1 MADRRFP
8 QKLIPPG
15 INDERTRALLTLV
28 EAMANEEFDFTHLL
42 MRNAEEMVSSVLPLA
57 VHERSLAEFLDVN
70 GSPEPA
76 VRNLIDQAFALHET
90 QGTDRG
96 LLDALDAFGV
106 PADILQWFE
115 LEPEGPPHTHT
126 ITAEAQDIY
135 GDGDIWATRV
145 NRQIWRVVD
154 AMKRWSQETSLRL
167 AATNTTPA
175 FMAVFPST
183 RMTVTAHPFLLDPPI
198 ASGVQRAGVVPLT
211 RLFVTA
217 EAA

>member
-8 QKLIPPG
+8 QGLIPPG
-15 INDERTRALLTLV
+15 INDERTRALLALV

-57 VHERSLAEFLDVN
+57 VHERSLAEFLDVD

-76 VRNLIDQAFALHET
+76 VLNLIDQAFALHET

-96 LLDALDAFGV
+96 VLDALDAFGV
-106 PADILQWFE
+106 PADILQWYE
-115 LEPEGPPHTHT
+115 LNPEGPPHTHT
-126 ITAEAQDIY
+126 VTAEAQDIY

-167 AATNTTPA
+167 ASSQSTPA
-175 FMAVFPST
+175 YTGVFPAT
-183 RMTVTAHPFLLDPPI
+183 RITVTAHPFVFDPPV
-198 ASGVQRAGVVPLT
+198 ASGAQRAGVVPLT
-211 RLFVTA
+211 RLFIIA